1 LPRHEEKRNILLRR
15 TKQDAKLETTDAK
28 LSTVPLTSQSPARLT
43 SFECLWPWLFLDPER
58 GNKQLLQ
65 LLFNFQEICSE
76 AKFQLSQIST
86 VSLSPKV

>member
-1 LPRHEEKRNILLRR
+1 LPRHEEKRNILRR

-43 SFECLWPWLFLDPER
+43 SFECLWPWLFLER